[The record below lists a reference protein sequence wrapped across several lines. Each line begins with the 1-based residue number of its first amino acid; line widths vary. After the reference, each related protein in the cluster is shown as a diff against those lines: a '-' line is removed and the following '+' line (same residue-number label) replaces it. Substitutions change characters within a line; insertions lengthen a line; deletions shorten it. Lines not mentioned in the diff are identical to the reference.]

1 MSTNKQTAES
11 VDRSSVIVWMW
22 LVGLLGAGMMVF
34 MLPIPH
40 YFALIVIFGIAAF
53 KAGLVLRDY
62 MHLKSE
68 KGLIYVIAFIPV
80 VLAIA
85 MALVLIPDIVFKR

>member
-34 MLPIPH
+34 TLPIPH
-40 YFALIVIFGIAAF
+40 YPALAVIFGIAAF
-53 KAGLVLRDY
+53 KAALVLRDY

-68 KGLIYVIAFIPV
+68 KALIYAIAFIPV

>member
-1 MSTNKQTAES
+1 MNANEQSAES
-11 VDRSSVIVWMW
+11 LDRSSVIVWAW

-40 YFALIVIFGIAAF
+40 LPALMLIFGIAGF
-53 KAGLVLRDY
+53 KAALVLRDY
-62 MHLKSE
+62 MHLRGE
-68 KGLIYVIAFIPV
+68 KAIIYAIAFIPI

-85 MALVLIPDIVFKR
+85 LALVLIPDIVFRR